1 MSQSE
6 TPLYEGK
13 AKILYPGPDSGTLI
27 QYFKDD
33 ATAFNAQKKAQING
47 KGTLNNVISTHLM
60 GAMDEIGIPTH
71 FISQLDSRRQ
81 LVKKVE
87 IVPLEVIIRNVAAG
101 SICSR
106 LGLTEGE
113 ALPEPLIEFCLK
125 DDSLGDPVIASEHIF
140 TLRLAS
146 DEEMDVI
153 SDYSFRINDFLRG
166 LFFGI
171 GLKLVD
177 FKLEF
182 GRLEEGGM
190 TSIVLA
196 DEISPDNCRLWDRQ
210 TNEKL
215 DKDRFRRDLGDLVQG
230 YSEIARRLGLELPAA
245 D

>member
-101 SICSR
+101 SICGR

-177 FKLEF
+177 FQA
-182 GRLEEGGM
+182 RL
-190 TSIVLA
+190 VLGW
-196 DEISPDNCRLWDRQ
+196 INMVL
-210 TNEKL
+210 
-215 DKDRFRRDLGDLVQG
+215 
-230 YSEIARRLGLELPAA
+230 
-245 D
+245 